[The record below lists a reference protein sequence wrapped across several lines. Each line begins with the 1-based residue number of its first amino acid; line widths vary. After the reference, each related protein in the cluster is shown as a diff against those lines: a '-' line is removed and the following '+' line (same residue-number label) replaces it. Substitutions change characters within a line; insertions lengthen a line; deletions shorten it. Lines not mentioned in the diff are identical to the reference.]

1 MSEFTTAAKNNNNNP
16 FFKAMDGQTVTENG
30 HLAVSSGKGGGVRKV
45 QTLMGEEFEAA
56 LTDIFS
62 QVVRDKNHDDFRS
75 EVRELFDIIY
85 KNNLDSE
92 KKLTF
97 VKYFCKFMMNT
108 RDPREG
114 KGERDLFHIMF
125 IELYQHQLEVAS
137 NILPTLEKY
146 GSFLDFKGLWVRVK
160 KLDDISVLNQYY
172 CSRFKDFNPQQI
184 LAKLK
189 KDIGD
194 LVCRI
199 LLNKILVDLTLK
211 QDSKPYSLCAKH
223 IPREAGR
230 TKDKKT
236 EDSKLKGKL
245 FRQLAEMWYKEL
257 PTVKDNLSKVVDDKG
272 ELNEGAKKYAR
283 GEFRKILSSLNKGLK
298 TVERD
303 MSSNK
308 WDEINFGK
316 VPAGANKKYGKMAFQ
331 NLNRD
336 RTQKSTDEKRIK
348 CAENYHEACQNA
360 IQGKKGGIKGK
371 AAGPVSAIQHYMRGG
386 SYDESVEAMF
396 ADLIRVTKQQMTD
409 GGGIPSNVVISDV
422 SGSMAGLPMDVC
434 IALSLVLQEVT
445 PEPWNGRV
453 LTFSSTPE
461 WHVIQGNNL
470 QEKVN
475 CLKNAPWGGSTNFE
489 ASMKLIL
496 NMAKGHGLTQE
507 QMPKMLF
514 CFSDMQFDEANG
526 YYSRSSNSGYIHAFS
541 SVKALFE
548 REGYQVPHIVF
559 WNLRATKAQPCE
571 TISQGVST
579 MSGYSENMF
588 KAFLEGEFIDM
599 AMETP
604 WDRVKKVLENEHYDD
619 IDKIV
624 EKYIM

>member
-45 QTLMGEEFEAA
+45 QTLKGEEFEAA

-62 QVVRDKNHDDFRS
+62 QTVRDKNHDEFRR
-75 EVRELFDIIY
+75 EIRELFDVIY
-85 KNNLDSE
+85 KNNQDSE

-97 VKYFCKFMMNT
+97 MKYLCRFMMNI

-114 KGERDLFHIMF
+114 KGERDLFHVMY
-125 IELYQHQLEVAS
+125 IELYQHQTEMAS

-172 CSRFKDFNPQQI
+172 CSKFKSSNPQLI

-194 LVCRI
+194 VICRI

-211 QDSKPYSLCAKH
+211 QNSKPYSLCAKY
-223 IPREAGR
+223 IPREAGK

-236 EDSKLKGKL
+236 IDSKLKGKL

-257 PTVKDNLSKVVDDKG
+257 PTVRDNLSSVVDDKG
-272 ELNEGAKKYAR
+272 ELNDGAKKFAR
-283 GEFRKILSSLNKGLK
+283 TEFRKIISSLRRSII
-298 TVERD
+298 VERQ
-303 MSSNK
+303 MSGNQ
-308 WDEINFGK
+308 WDQIDFGK

-336 RTQKSTDEKRIK
+336 RTKKSTDEKRVK

-360 IQGKKGGIKGK
+360 IEGKKGGIKGK
-371 AAGPVSAIQHYMRGG
+371 AAGATSMVQHYMRGG
-386 SYDESVEAMF
+386 SYDESVEAMY
-396 ADLIRVTKQQMTD
+396 ADLVRVTKQHMTE

-422 SGSMAGLPMDVC
+422 SGSMAGMPMEVC

-461 WHVIQGNNL
+461 WHKIEGKTL
-470 QEKVN
+470 QAKVQ
-475 CLKNAPWGGSTNFE
+475 CLKNASWGGSTNFQS
-489 ASMKLIL
+489 SMKLIL
-496 NMAKGHGLTQE
+496 DMAKHHGLTQE

-514 CFSDMQFDEANG
+514 CFSDMQFNEANG
-526 YYSRSSNSGYIHAFS
+526 TYGSSSNSGYVHAFS
-541 SVKALFE
+541 SVKAMFE

-571 TISQGVST
+571 TISEGVST

-588 KAFLEGEFIDM
+588 KAFLEGEFADM

-604 WDRVKKVLENEHYDD
+604 WDRVKKVLDDEHYDD
-619 IDKIV
+619 LDKIV
-624 EKYIM
+624 EKYIV

>member
-1 MSEFTTAAKNNNNNP
+1 MSEFTTTTTNNNNP
-16 FFKAMDGQTVTENG
+16 FFKAMDGQTMTENG
-30 HLAVSSGKGGGVRKV
+30 HFAVSSGKGGGVRKA
-45 QTLMGEEFEAA
+45 QTLMGKEFEAA

-62 QVVRDKNHDDFRS
+62 QIVRDKNHDEFRR
-75 EVRELFDIIY
+75 EIRELFDVIY
-85 KNNLDSE
+85 KNNQDSE

-97 VKYFCKFMMNT
+97 MKYLCKFMMNI

-125 IELYQHQLEVAS
+125 IELYQHQSEMAS

-172 CSRFKDFNPQQI
+172 CSKFKSSNPQQI

-189 KDIGD
+189 KEIGD
-194 LVCRI
+194 LICTI

-211 QDSKPYSLCAKH
+211 QNSKPYSLCAKH

-236 EDSKLKGKL
+236 IDSKLKGKL

-257 PTVKDNLSKVVDDKG
+257 PTVRDNLSSVIDDKG
-272 ELNEGAKKYAR
+272 ELNDGAKKFAR
-283 GEFRKILSSLNKGLK
+283 TEFRKIISSLRKSII
-298 TVERD
+298 VERQ
-303 MSSNK
+303 MSGNQ
-308 WDEINFGK
+308 WDQIEFGK

-336 RTQKSTDEKRIK
+336 KTKKSTDEKRVK
-348 CAENYHEACQNA
+348 CSENYHEACQNA

-371 AAGPVSAIQHYMRGG
+371 AAGATAPVQHYMRGG
-386 SYDESVEAMF
+386 SYDESVEAMY
-396 ADLIRVTKQQMTD
+396 ADLVRVTKQHMNEA
-409 GGGIPSNVVISDV
+409 GGIPSNVIISDV
-422 SGSMAGLPMDVC
+422 SGSMAGVPMEVC
-434 IALSLVLQEVT
+434 IALSLVLQEIT

-453 LTFSSTPE
+453 ITFSSTPE
-461 WHVIQGNNL
+461 WHKIEGKTL
-470 QEKVN
+470 QAKVH
-475 CLKNAPWGGSTNFE
+475 CLKNAPWGGSTNFVS
-489 ASMKLIL
+489 SMKLIL
-496 NMAKGHGLTQE
+496 DMAIQHGLTQE

-514 CFSDMQFDEANG
+514 CFSDMQFDEAHG
-526 YYSRSSNSGYIHAFS
+526 TYGSSSNSGYVHAFS
-541 SVKALFE
+541 SVKAMFE

-559 WNLRATKAQPCE
+559 WNLRATNAQPCE
-571 TISQGVST
+571 TISEGVST

-588 KAFLEGEFIDM
+588 KAFLKGEFANI

-604 WDRVKKVLENEHYDD
+604 WDRVKKVLDNEHYDD
-619 IDKIV
+619 LDKIV
-624 EKYIM
+624 EKYII